1 MLDIE
6 NVNSVRPAVERMDML
21 GKTLKETG
29 DIPEIQASRFQGTIR
44 LGALQEIVSSA
55 VRRSTKRRE
64 KSVRKNLAST
74 TSAHY
79 HGISLSAVVF

>member
-29 DIPEIQASRFQGTIR
+29 DIPEIQASRFQCMIPIDR
-44 LGALQEIVSSA
+44 LTALLKE
-55 VRRSTKRRE
+55 
-64 KSVRKNLAST
+64 
-74 TSAHY
+74 
-79 HGISLSAVVF
+79 